1 MALTGEQQR
10 IIEDSL
16 WIVGAV
22 GKRLRVKDEDARSEA
37 VLYMIQC
44 LDRFDPSKGVKWET
58 YAYKNVYLYMSRTL
72 KLKQEKESR
81 TVEVEEFV
89 YTPSSDNVE
98 EEAIRRLSVEAVFAA
113 LKPKERSVATL
124 IAQGD
129 SFASIAEMRGCSH
142 QAVSCMWKR
151 IKKKIQEQVPLSEV
165 K

>member
-1 MALTGEQQR
+1 MTLTGEQQR

-58 YAYKNVYLYMSRTL
+58 YAYKNVYLYMSRTM
-72 KLKQEKESR
+72 KTKQEKEKL
-81 TVEVEEFV
+81 TVEVEEFT
-89 YTPSSDNVE
+89 YTPSPDNVE
-98 EEAIRRLSVEAVFAA
+98 EEVVRKLSVEAVFSA
-113 LKPKERSVATL
+113 LTPKERDVSSL
-124 IAQGD
+124 IAQGY
-129 SFASIAEMRGCSH
+129 SFSRIAEMRGCSH

-151 IKKKIQEQVPLSEV
+151 IKKKIKEQTPYI

>member
-22 GKRLRVKDEDARSEA
+22 GKRLRVKDEDVKSEA
-37 VLYMIQC
+37 VLYLIRC

-72 KLKQEKESR
+72 KLRQVKDRR
-81 TVEVEEFV
+81 TVEVEEFIC
-89 YTPSSDNVE
+89 TPAADNVE
-98 EEAIRRLSVEAVFAA
+98 EEVMRRLSVEAVFAA
-113 LKPKERSVATL
+113 LKPKERDIAFL
-124 IAQGD
+124 IAQGY
-129 SFASIAEMRGCSH
+129 SFSVIAEMRGCSH